1 MRVGGDV
8 TMRNDDHMK
17 PRDRQMQLSGLG
29 LDGERDVQEALEWI
43 DDNPGAYDFMVR
55 NARRLKAKGYVSA
68 NYLVNMVRNELH
80 VSIKNGYAPALAR
93 IMEREFPDL
102 QGAFRMHKSQADGYV

>member
-1 MRVGGDV
+1 
-8 TMRNDDHMK
+8 MRNDELYKPK
-17 PRDRQMQLSGLG
+17 PRSLQGQLPGLG
-29 LDGERDVQEALEWI
+29 IEGEKDVQEAQAWI
-43 DDNPGAYDFMVR
+43 GENPNAYEFMVR

-93 IMEREFPDL
+93 IMEKQFSDL
-102 QGAFRMHKSQADGYV
+102 KGAFKMHRSQSDGYV

>member
-1 MRVGGDV
+1 
-8 TMRNDDHMK
+8 MRNDELYK
-17 PRDRQMQLSGLG
+17 PEPRSNQGQIPGLG
-29 LDGERDVQEALEWI
+29 IEGERDVQEAQAWI
-43 DDNPGAYDFMVR
+43 DANPNAYEFMVR

-93 IMEREFPDL
+93 IMEQRHPDL
-102 QGAFRMHKSQADGYV
+102 KGAFRMHKSQSDGFV

>member
-1 MRVGGDV
+1 
-8 TMRNDDHMK
+8 MRNDEIYNPQ
-17 PRDRQMQLSGLG
+17 PRGCQLQILGLG
-29 LDGERDVQEALEWI
+29 FGGEKDVREALDWI
-43 DDNPGAYDFMVR
+43 ERNPRAYEFMVR

-93 IMEREFPDL
+93 IIERQFPDL
-102 QGAFRMHKSQADGYV
+102 EGAFRMHKSQSDGYV